1 MFAPMHALPPSLR
14 VALAAV
20 LLVSIFVAF
29 LGPPARKPR
38 PHLARR
44 LVALIV
50 MAYAAAALAMAGGAQ
65 MASAALA
72 AGGVEIGCLAA
83 WLGRNRG
90 RGGEDPPDGGEPRD
104 PDGPEPIDWDAF
116 DRARAGWGRHPRE
129 PVA

>member
-1 MFAPMHALPPSLR
+1 MVMFAPMHALPPSVR

-44 LVALIV
+44 LVGLIV

-83 WLGRNRG
+83 
-90 RGGEDPPDGGEPRD
+90 
-104 PDGPEPIDWDAF
+104 
-116 DRARAGWGRHPRE
+116 
-129 PVA
+129 